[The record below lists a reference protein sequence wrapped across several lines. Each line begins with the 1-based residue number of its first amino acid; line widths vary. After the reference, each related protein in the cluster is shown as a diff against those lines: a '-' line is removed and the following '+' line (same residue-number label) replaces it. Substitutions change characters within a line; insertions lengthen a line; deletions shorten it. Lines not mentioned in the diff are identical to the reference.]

1 MSVTAPLKPAAAPA
15 STAAVASPPAAVP
28 APSFKTLYSKELTK
42 LLSQLVFLR

>member
-1 MSVTAPLKPAAAPA
+1 MSVTAPSKNAPA
-15 STAAVASPPAAVP
+15 PARSAAQVPAP